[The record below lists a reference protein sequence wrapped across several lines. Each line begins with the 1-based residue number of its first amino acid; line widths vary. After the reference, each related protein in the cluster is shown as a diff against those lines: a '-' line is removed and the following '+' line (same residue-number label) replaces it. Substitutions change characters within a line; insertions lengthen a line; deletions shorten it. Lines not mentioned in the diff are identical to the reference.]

1 MKMYISYILFFQT
14 EQIRRVNRLWASD
27 SLFLREH
34 LFIPINPESPL
45 SLDNTEEIEHNIV
58 QNVIFVYININNK
71 LLFNIV

>member
-1 MKMYISYILFFQT
+1 MKMYILYILFFQT

-58 QNVIFVYININNK
+58 QNVIFIYINNK